1 MPGTN
6 FIDCLAA
13 FEADP
18 DTQAVMMI
26 GEIGGSEEE
35 RAADVHRRRT

>member
-6 FIDCLAA
+6 FIDCLDA
-13 FEADP
+13 FEEDP
-18 DTQAVMMI
+18 DTKAIMMI

-35 RAADVHRRRT
+35 RAADFIEAT